1 MGRSRMKSDETTKSA
16 GYTAVLAFNLRQLAR
31 HLAGEVRPKISEML
45 GMSANDAAMD
55 EKVAVVGA
63 VTG

>member
-1 MGRSRMKSDETTKSA
+1 MRKSYA
-16 GYTAVLAFNLRQLAR
+16 AVFAFNFQQLAR
-31 HLAGEVRPKISEML
+31 YLAGEVRPKISEML
-45 GMSANDAAMD
+45 GISANNAEMD

>member
-1 MGRSRMKSDETTKSA
+1 MKSDETTKSA

-31 HLAGEVRPKISEML
+31 HLTGEVRPKISDLL
-45 GMSANDAAMD
+45 GISANNAEMD
-55 EKVAVVGA
+55 EKVAVVDV